1 MVALEVGK
9 RKGKS
14 LRNVKAFNFSTRSSW
29 LIAWLGFPD
38 GSVDKR
44 IHCNAGDP
52 GSIPGTGRST
62 GEGVGYPLQY
72 SGLEDSMDCV
82 VHGVAN
88 SQTWLSD
95 FYFTSSW
102 LIIGLGMFQNL
113 PFKLIIL
120 ISELESFV
128 NYRVAILSVFSWCF
142 EYMMQT
148 HKPFD
153 TCKKSFSKFAS
164 LALCPV

>member
-1 MVALEVGK
+1 MW
-9 RKGKS
+9 RH
-14 LRNVKAFNFSTRSSW
+14 
-29 LIAWLGFPD
+29 LILAPGPWLGFPD
-38 GSVDKR
+38 GSVDKESA
-44 IHCNAGDP
+44 CSAGDP
-52 GSIPGTGRST
+52 GSSPGSGRST
-62 GEGVGYPLQY
+62 GEGIGYPLQY
-72 SGLEDSMDCV
+72 FGLENSI

-128 NYRVAILSVFSWCF
+128 NYRVAILSVFIWCF

-153 TCKKSFSKFAS
+153 TCKRSFSKFAS
-164 LALCPV
+164 LALGPV